1 MFLGGDIMDEIK
13 KENYQLTIYKLS
25 EFKALDELSRELEL
39 KLGKGKESKN
49 NEVLDIKDNIKILYF
64 SFIKDNTGNDITW
77 FKKWNGFF
85 GITNPL
91 RASSTTGH
99 GAIVI
104 ELTQLQQQYLLTFGK
119 SASLFKEFL
128 IPNYGISIAE
138 KLFNGKTM
146 DSVSS
151 KYFSLTKNKSLIS
164 YAQGSSYNFEEGEAA
179 DLLKAKIE
187 EHKDRTEKRYIEQLL
202 GYIKPLATISY
213 SNIKLTISKEEIE
226 LDDLIDVVA
235 LLSSI
240 ESSYSSQLD
249 IPQMKPIKK
258 NQEQPLNDKLWES
271 IKAKDQSVIFSV
283 PIFTKDVDDYYVF
296 LDSIDSVTLKY
307 RRVSQVYENFCI
319 EDLFS
324 FVENNPQIEGLNQ
337 IHCTITRNQI
347 EREEP
352 QLQKWLEAQIELDGT
367 TYALHNGK
375 WYSFNDYY
383 LERVDKRITEIEA
396 DQQTLIW
403 DDSFSVDSKMVDKFC
418 EDNSDDMVKLFS
430 SEGNTP
436 LSSIYREF
444 RYNFYTAKKRGWNLF
459 DRCISD
465 SVELCDLSNP
475 NEAFIHC
482 KIGGASNLEEC
493 LRQSMISLLY
503 FSQNQPSIESYQNRE
518 GQSLT
523 RPREIVILYLSE
535 SDIDSNFKI
544 STLKSLKC
552 KLTFLNWFNHCVSMR
567 YIPKIIVA
575 KYNKNK

>member
-1 MFLGGDIMDEIK
+1 MDDIK
-13 KENYQLTIYKLS
+13 KENYQLTVYKLS
-25 EFKALDELSRELEL
+25 EFQDLEELCVELVS
-39 KLGKGKESKN
+39 KLVKNKRVKN
-49 NEVLDIKDNIKILYF
+49 NGVLKVNNKVKVLYL
-64 SFIKDNTGNDITW
+64 SFINDNTGNDITW
-77 FKKWNGFF
+77 FKKWSSFF
-85 GITNPL
+85 GITDPL
-91 RASSTTGH
+91 RSSSTTGH
-99 GAIVI
+99 GAIII
-104 ELTQLQQQYLLTFGK
+104 ELTEAHQQYLLTFGR
-119 SASLFKEFL
+119 SASLFKEML

-164 YAQGSSYNFEEGEAA
+164 YAQGSSYDFEEGEAA

-187 EHKDRTEKRYIEQLL
+187 EHKDRTENRYIEQLL
-202 GYIKPLATISY
+202 EYIKPLATISY

-226 LDDLIDVVA
+226 LYDLIDVVV
-235 LLSSI
+235 LMNSI

-249 IPQMKPIKK
+249 IPQMKPINK

-307 RRVSQVYENFCI
+307 RRVSEIYENFCI
-319 EDLFS
+319 DDLFS
-324 FVENNPQIEGLNQ
+324 FVENNPQIETLNQ
-337 IHCTITRNQI
+337 IHCIITRNQI

-352 QLQKWLEAQIELDGT
+352 QLQKWLEAQIEIDGI

-383 LERVDKRITEIEA
+383 LERVNKRIKEIESEA
-396 DQQTLIW
+396 QTLIW
-403 DDSFSVDSKMVDKFC
+403 DDSFSVDSKSVDKFC
-418 EDNSDDMVKLFS
+418 EDNSDDVCKLFS
-430 SEGNTP
+430 DDGNTP
-436 LSSIYREF
+436 LSSIYKEF
-444 RYNFYTAKKRGWNLF
+444 KYNFYTARKKGWNLF

-482 KIGGASNLEEC
+482 KIGKTTHLEEC

-503 FSQNQPSIESYQNRE
+503 FSQKQPSIETYENRE
-518 GQSLT
+518 GKKLT
-523 RPREIVILYLSE
+523 KPKEITILYLSE

-544 STLKSLKC
+544 SSLKSLKC
-552 KLTFLNWFNHCVSMR
+552 KLTFLNWYNQCRSMR
-567 YIPKIIVA
+567 YNPKLIVA
-575 KYNKNK
+575 KYDKI